1 MRCIAG
7 SGRVLPIYQHPVIV
21 QKVIVDG
28 NGIKSADIDMILK
41 PEAEGSGGNITDGD
55 GHIWSGDRNILIGG
69 GGCKD
74 LEKLGKINKSAVL
87 GKSVSRNDS
96 DGEESAVQK
105 KNSDVEVTDLIMR
118 SSPVPEPNAPSAS
131 PNPRLSSMSSMSSPV
146 NYICKR

>member
-1 MRCIAG
+1 MEMALNLRTSTWWIL
-7 SGRVLPIYQHPVIV
+7 RL
-21 QKVIVDG
+21 DG
-28 NGIKSADIDMILK
+28 YIE
-41 PEAEGSGGNITDGD
+41 PSGGDIADGD
-55 GHIWSGDRNILIGG
+55 NHIWCGDRKILIGG

-118 SSPVPEPNAPSAS
+118 SSPVPEPNAPSGS
-131 PNPRLSSMSSMSSPV
+131 PNPRLSSPV
-146 NYICKR
+146 NYICKRWWKSGAYSSCSTLADYEIK